1 MSLLISCVFVYLKN
15 SLTTERVEQS
25 GISTLCVFIM
35 DTTGLNRTKQFIL
48 YYQMNGF
55 SVSMFLM
62 CFFGYGFRL
71 AWSWDVKKCFL
82 NITTGMYFNKLIKY
96 VNALILLL
104 YSHLFVLLQIL
115 HENDNL
121 YSAELTS
128 NKLPLHLRIF
138 FYSNI
143 FVYNY
148 NKNLRPKSFLV
159 LCHLLKIVLLWM
171 WKMFLIKL
179 SIRKNISVSLCSSG
193 LNWKI
198 KRV

>member
-1 MSLLISCVFVYLKN
+1 M
-15 SLTTERVEQS
+15 
-25 GISTLCVFIM
+25 
-35 DTTGLNRTKQFIL
+35 
-48 YYQMNGF
+48 
-55 SVSMFLM
+55 
-62 CFFGYGFRL
+62 
-71 AWSWDVKKCFL
+71 CFL

-148 NKNLRPKSFLV
+148 NKNLRPKCFLV
-159 LCHLLKIVLLWM
+159 LCHLLKIVLL
-171 WKMFLIKL
+171 
-179 SIRKNISVSLCSSG
+179 
-193 LNWKI
+193 
-198 KRV
+198 